1 MSKLQF
7 FLVTSLITSSLLLLV
22 GNRDTNTIFPIALVI
37 ALSSLAN
44 RYISE
49 NLWDKVAVWANNTS
63 GRKFFRTKMKRLPPS
78 KSRKVR

>member
-7 FLVTSLITSSLLLLV
+7 FLVTSLITSSLLLLA

-37 ALSSLAN
+37 AVSSLAN

-49 NLWDKVAVWANNTS
+49 NLWDKVAIWANNFT
-63 GRKFFRTKMKRLPPS
+63 GRKIFRTKMKRLPPS
-78 KSRKVR
+78 KSRRLR

>member
-1 MSKLQF
+1 MTKFQF

-22 GNRDTNTIFPIALVI
+22 GNRDTNTIFPIAIVI

-49 NLWDKVAVWANNTS
+49 NIWDRVAIWANNVS

-78 KSRKVR
+78 KSRRVR